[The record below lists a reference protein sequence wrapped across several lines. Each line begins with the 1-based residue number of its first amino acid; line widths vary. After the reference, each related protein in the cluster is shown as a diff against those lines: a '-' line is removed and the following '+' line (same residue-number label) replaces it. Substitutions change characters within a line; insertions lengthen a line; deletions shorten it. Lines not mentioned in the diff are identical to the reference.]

1 MLVMEPLLS
10 LTIFSWGIKSF
21 IRWPTLKNN
30 RDQKSLQMGNVFNE
44 PSLLTVEFSIIEI
57 FMSELK
63 IQCFHQ
69 EMSGNRLFNHVSIK
83 RYLMVSF
90 PSSKQTAKSQMC
102 LTRKIQTTVDLFLW
116 IFYFL
121 SVKKMAL
128 CESAWDEA
136 MSIDHCQLEY
146 YRWKKCA
153 NAVPFYYA
161 PCSCSTWISAW
172 VKGPAFS
179 WTWSH
184 NFQLVLQG
192 GRHSCLFSGGSRL
205 CLSPAG
211 GLSPWHR
218 RSLSLSAHF
227 YFFQSSSLPTFHVLE
242 KNPK

>member
-21 IRWPTLKNN
+21 IRWPTLKNWTAI
-30 RDQKSLQMGNVFNE
+30 KKVFKWGTVFNE
-44 PSLLTVEFSIIEI
+44 PSLLTVEFSIVEI

-102 LTRKIQTTVDLFLW
+102 LAWKIQATVDLFLW

-136 MSIDHCQLEY
+136 TSIDHCQLEY

-153 NAVPFYYA
+153 NEVPFYYA
-161 PCSCSTWISAW
+161 PRSCSTWISAW
-172 VKGPAFS
+172 VKGLAFS
-179 WTWSH
+179 WTRSH
-184 NFQLVLQG
+184 NFQLRLQG

-205 CLSPAG
+205 RLSPAQVACLLDTEG
-211 GLSPWHR
+211 ASVYQLTST
-218 RSLSLSAHF
+218 
-227 YFFQSSSLPTFHVLE
+227 SSRALRCQLFTS
-242 KNPK
+242 